1 MTPTQFALISPTAIV
16 RPNHPG
22 VLIIP
27 PGTTQHMTTTLREQH
42 KEDIHLFKEVKG
54 VEKALIQNIVKTV
67 RPEYLNAL
75 RNRNTTSITGTVYNI
90 IDHISMTY
98 GRVTAQMFDAME
110 EEVRKMTYNPTR
122 PIDNIFTAIDDL
134 IDLHPE
140 TMCYTSL
147 LDLEQKWTIHRGN
160 QSMEPSI
167 TSPAKLDR
175 F

>member
-1 MTPTQFALISPTAIV
+1 
-16 RPNHPG
+16 
-22 VLIIP
+22 
-27 PGTTQHMTTTLREQH
+27 MTTTLREQH

-54 VEKALIQNIVKTV
+54 VEKALIQKIVKTV

-90 IDHISMTY
+90 IDHLSTTY
-98 GRVTAQMFDAME
+98 GRVTAQMFDAKE

-122 PIDNIFTAIDDL
+122 PIDNICTALDDL

-140 TMCYTSL
+140 TMSYTSL
-147 LDLEQKWTIHRGN
+147 LDLEQKWIIHSGN

-175 F
+175 L